1 MQKNQNY
8 PNLWFRIMKI
18 TSIQIFMTLLL
29 YGVSYAGSAQELLN
43 KRIRIPRENTE
54 MRTALD
60 QISKAA
66 NVRISFNSKLIPKGQ
81 TVTLYAN
88 DERLVDVLDRI
99 LTPFDVSY
107 IMMNKQIVLRKN
119 PVKTQSEL
127 RVEEISRQLD
137 RRITG
142 TVVDQSNEPLPGVS
156 IVVTGTGKGTTTDA
170 EGKYAIEIP
179 DDASVL
185 TFSYVGYLSKEAQVG
200 NQSVVDI
207 VLVSDDKTL
216 EEVIVIGYNRVK
228 KSDVTGSVISV
239 GSDEI
244 KKRPVA
250 NVLQAMQGRAA
261 GVDIT
266 SNERPGEMGSIR
278 IRGNRS
284 LSASNSPL
292 YVVDGIPLAA
302 GGIESINPNDIES
315 IDILKDAS
323 ATAVFG
329 SRGANGVVLVTTKQ
343 GKSGKLSLNYIGTTT
358 IENMH
363 DRINMMNSAQYVQFR
378 RDAFRRAGTYPA
390 VPTLADDE
398 RIFGGD
404 AYALANIRKGWQNGT
419 WDGNLIPTTNWTD
432 MVLKTGVTQDHT
444 LGVSGG
450 TEKMKAYGSL
460 GYLFQDGT
468 QLGQDFER
476 FNAKFS
482 VELSPVKWFKFG
494 GSINGT
500 YSLQNY
506 GYATSNATG
515 PGNLYF
521 AAQGMLPFAVPFDDN
536 GNRINLPGGDIN
548 ILNPIGEDK
557 YNVNERKVLRTLGV
571 LFAEVDILKGLKYR
585 MNFGPD
591 FYNLRNGRWMDRN
604 SINRGG
610 GEPGSTNYAQLNQT
624 SRFSWT
630 LDNLLYYD
638 HTFGGKHTLGLTLLQ
653 SASKNLTETS
663 VMTATNLPWNSQK
676 WHQLNS
682 VSALDGFG
690 TGLSESQLLSYM
702 GRVNYGFNDKYLLTA
717 SVRWDGASQ
726 LAPGNKWDFFPS
738 AAFAWNLD
746 QEEFLKSVTWVNMLK
761 ARIGFGSTGN
771 AAISPYQ
778 TKGAIETLYYT
789 WGSRVEAGYVS
800 SDASLANP
808 ISMANL
814 NLGWEH
820 TTQWNVGIDFDLL
833 RRRISGT
840 LDVYTSKTTDL
851 LLRRSIPSIVGYVST
866 FDNIGATS
874 NKGVDLTVNTINIRK
889 RNFEWSSTLNFS
901 ANKDKIVELANGK
914 NDDLAN
920 SWFIGQRLAVY
931 YDYTKQG
938 IWQST
943 PEDAAEIKK
952 FNENGHSFKP
962 GDIRVVD
969 LNGDYRIDANND
981 RKIVGNSSPDW
992 TFGFNNTFTY
1002 KNWDLA
1008 VFMFGRVGFTVA
1020 TGAESLQGRF
1030 AQRVLDYWTPENPT
1044 NEYPSP
1050 NNNSAAGDPFKSAMN
1065 YQDGSFVKVR
1075 NISLGY
1081 TVPASFARKLRMT
1094 NCKVYA
1100 QIQNPG
1106 LLYSNIAWLDPDLG
1120 GSTFNRGFVFGLNVG
1135 F

>member
-18 TSIQIFMTLLL
+18 TTIQIFITLLF
-29 YGVSYAGSAQELLN
+29 YGVSHAGSAQELLN
-43 KRIRIPRENTE
+43 KRINISKENTE
-54 MRTALD
+54 TRNALD

-66 NVRISFNSKLIPKGQ
+66 NIRISFNSKLIPKGQ
-81 TVTLYAN
+81 MVTLYAN
-88 DERLVDVLDRI
+88 NERLVEVLDRI
-99 LTPFDVSY
+99 LTPIGVSY
-107 IMMNKQIVLRKN
+107 VIVNKQIILRKTQE
-119 PVKTQSEL
+119 KDQSEIL
-127 RVEEISRQLD
+127 PVENSPSMERKLS
-137 RRITG
+137 G
-142 TVVDQSNEPLPGVS
+142 VVRDEKNEPLPGVS
-156 IVVTGTGKGTTTDA
+156 VVVKGTNMGTTTTQDGKFAIDA
-170 EGKYAIEIP
+170 P
-179 DDASVL
+179 DESRTL
-185 TFSYVGYLSKEAQVG
+185 IFSFVGYLSREIEIG
-200 NQSVVDI
+200 SQSVIDI
-207 VLVSDDKTL
+207 TLAVDDKTL
-216 EEVIVIGYNRVK
+216 EEVVVIGYNRVK
-228 KSDVTGSVISV
+228 KSDVTGSVTSV

-250 NVLQAMQGRAA
+250 NVLQAIQGRAA
-261 GVDIT
+261 GVDVT

-284 LSASNSPL
+284 LSAGNSPL

-323 ATAVFG
+323 ATAVYG
-329 SRGANGVVLVTTKQ
+329 SRGANGVILVSTKQ
-343 GKSGKLSLNYIGTTT
+343 GKTGKLSLNYIGTTT

-363 DRINMMNSAQYVQFR
+363 DRMDMMNSGQYITFR
-378 RDAFRRAGTYPA
+378 RDAYRRAGTYPA
-390 VPTLADDE
+390 VATLKDDE

-404 AYALANIRKGWQNGT
+404 AFALANVRKGWESGT
-419 WDGNLIPTTNWTD
+419 FNADLVPTTNWTD

-444 LGVSGG
+444 LSVSGG
-450 TEKMKAYGSL
+450 TDKMKAYGSL

-476 FNAKFS
+476 FNSKFS
-482 VELSPVKWFKFG
+482 VALTPLKWFRFG

-500 YSLQNY
+500 YSVQNY
-506 GYATSNATG
+506 GFATSNATG

-521 AAQGMLPFAVPFDDN
+521 AAQGMLPFAVPFNDS
-536 GNRINLPGGDIN
+536 GARINLPGGDIN

-557 YNVNERKVLRTLGV
+557 YNTNERKVLRALGV
-571 LFAEVDILKGLKYR
+571 LYAEVDILKGLKYR
-585 MNFGPD
+585 FNFGPD
-591 FYNLRNGRWMDRN
+591 FYHLRNGRFMDQN

-610 GEPGSTNYAQLNQT
+610 GEPGSTNYAQLNET

-630 LDNLLYYD
+630 LDNLIYYD
-638 HTFGGKHTLGLTLLQ
+638 HIFAEKHTIGLTLLQ
-653 SASKNLTETS
+653 SSSKNLTENS
-663 VMTATNLPWNSQK
+663 SMTATNLPWNAQK

-682 VSALDGFG
+682 VSALDGFS
-690 TGLSESQLLSYM
+690 TGLSESQLVSYM
-702 GRVNYGFNDKYLLTA
+702 ARANYGFNDKYLLTT
-717 SVRWDGASQ
+717 SIRWDGASQ
-726 LAPGNKWDFFPS
+726 LAAGNKWDFFPS
-738 AAFAWNLD
+738 AALAWNME
-746 QEEFLKSVTWVNMLK
+746 QEEFLKAVPWVNQLK

-789 WGSRVEAGYVS
+789 WGSKVEAGYVS
-800 SDASLANP
+800 SDASLSNP

-820 TTQWNVGIDFDLL
+820 TTQWNAGIDFDLF
-833 RRRISGT
+833 RRRLSGS
-840 LDVYTSKTTDL
+840 LDLYSSRTTDL
-851 LLRRSIPSIVGYVST
+851 LLKRSIPSLTGYVST
-866 FDNIGATS
+866 WDNIGATA
-874 NKGVDLTVNTINIRK
+874 NKGIDLTINTVNIKK
-889 RNFEWSSTLNFS
+889 RNFDWSSTLNFS
-901 ANKDKIVELANGK
+901 ANKDRIVRLSNGT
-914 NDDLAN
+914 NDDLSN
-920 SWFIGQRLAVY
+920 LWFIGQRLAVY

-943 PEDAAEIKK
+943 PEDAAEMAK
-952 FNENGHSFKP
+952 FNEKGHTFRA
-962 GDIRVVD
+962 GDIRPVD
-969 LNGDYRIDANND
+969 LNNDYKIDANND
-981 RKIVGNSSPDW
+981 RKIVGTSSPKW

-1002 KNWDLA
+1002 RNWDLA
-1008 VFMFGRVGFTVA
+1008 VFMFGRLGFTVA

-1030 AQRVLDYWTPENPT
+1030 SQRVVDYWTPENPT

-1050 NNNSAAGDPFKSAMN
+1050 NYNSAAGDPFKSAMN
-1065 YQDGSFVKVR
+1065 YQDGSFVKIR

-1081 TVPASFARKLRMT
+1081 NLPNTLAGKLKMT
-1094 NCKVYA
+1094 NCRIYA